1 MDGRIQRKVSDYLS
15 TAFGVRHLDTI
26 TTAGLIRHV
35 AADTSQTASLLD
47 NVEASM
53 KGHGSNM
60 IAVVAHHDCAG
71 NPVSDRVQKQEVANA
86 MTRLAETYPGAGVIG
101 LWLNEQWIVER
112 IRTG

>member
-15 TAFGVRHLDTI
+15 TALGVRHLDTI

-35 AADTSQTASLLD
+35 AADTAQTASLLD

-53 KGHGSNM
+53 KAHGSNK

-71 NPVSDRVQKQEVANA
+71 NPVSDRVQKQEVATA
-86 MTRLAETYPGAGVIG
+86 MTRLAETYPAAEVIG

-112 IRTG
+112 IRTR